1 VILLWGVPG
10 DDPVDC
16 VYAELERAGADV
28 RLLDQRGSSSM
39 RVSLT
44 LSPDGDVRGTIED
57 SAGRIDLSCVGA
69 AYVRPVDTATACSI
83 EDTADP
89 RFVSAMT
96 ADAALIAWA
105 DLSSA
110 YIANRP
116 QAMAA
121 NNSKPYQLTQIARFG
136 FAVPETIV
144 TTDADT
150 VRQFRERHGR
160 VIYKSVSG
168 VRSIVSQ
175 LIDDECEDVANC
187 PTQFQEYIAGAD
199 VRVHVVGDETLSV
212 RIESDADDYRYASR
226 TGRDVIMGVVE
237 LPSAIAERCRTMAA
251 AMELRLAGIDLRQT
265 PDGEWYCL
273 EVNPSPGFT
282 YYEAMTGQPVAA
294 AIANMLVREDRKQ
307 CENG

>member
-16 VYAELERAGADV
+16 VYAALERIGADV
-28 RLLDQRGSSSM
+28 RLLDQRGSPSM
-39 RVSLT
+39 RVALT
-44 LSPDGDVRGTIED
+44 LSPDGDVCGTIEN
-57 SAGRIDLSCVGA
+57 SASGIDLSCVGA
-69 AYVRPVDTATACSI
+69 AYVRPVDTATACGV

-89 RFVSAMT
+89 RFIRAMT

-110 YIANRP
+110 YIVNHP

-121 NNSKPYQLTQIARFG
+121 NNSKPYQLAQIARFG

-144 TTDADT
+144 TTDAEM

-175 LIDDECEDVANC
+175 LIDDECDDVANC
-187 PTQFQEYIAGAD
+187 PTQFQEYIPGAD

-226 TGRDVIMGVVE
+226 TGCDVVMQAVE
-237 LPSAIAERCRTMAA
+237 LPLAIAERCRTMAG
-251 AMELRLAGIDLRQT
+251 AMELHLAGIDLRQT

-282 YYEAMTGQPVAA
+282 YYEATTGQPVAA
-294 AIANMLVREDRKQ
+294 AIANMLVREDGRQ
-307 CENG
+307 